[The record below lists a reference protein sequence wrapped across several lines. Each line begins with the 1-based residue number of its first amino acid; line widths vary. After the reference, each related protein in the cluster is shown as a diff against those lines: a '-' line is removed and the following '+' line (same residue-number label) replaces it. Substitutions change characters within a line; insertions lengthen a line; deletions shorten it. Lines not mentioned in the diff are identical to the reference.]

1 MFFQMPPKPSFRN
14 MFKQD
19 LYNRLIRM
27 SNNNTGQQ
35 LRQVLMQE
43 CVMYSCDMCLEFQ
56 RKSEGLLTIDYL
68 EHIVTETVEAI
79 RLVLPQS
86 LSFRDNQIAIEKV
99 KSLMQ
104 QPGNLFQ
111 AKVDKYYNRC

>member
-1 MFFQMPPKPSFRN
+1 
-14 MFKQD
+14 
-19 LYNRLIRM
+19 M

-56 RKSEGLLTIDYL
+56 CKSDGLLTIDYL
-68 EHIVTETVEAI
+68 EYIVTETIEAI
-79 RLVLPQS
+79 KLILPQS
-86 LSFRDNQIAIEKV
+86 LSILDNQMAIEKV

-104 QPGNLFQ
+104 QPESMLQIQVNS
-111 AKVDKYYNRC
+111 YYNRC